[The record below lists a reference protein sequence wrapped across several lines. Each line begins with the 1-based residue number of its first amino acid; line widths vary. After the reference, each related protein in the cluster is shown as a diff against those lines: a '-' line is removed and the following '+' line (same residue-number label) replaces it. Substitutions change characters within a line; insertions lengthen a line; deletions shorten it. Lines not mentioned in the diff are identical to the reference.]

1 MRVGIRGFVSMS
13 SSKIL
18 PRIVATLQRTK
29 IITHKISINNYL
41 LAINNNF
48 HYNTKLVIDNEKW
61 QITGH
66 DSHYWIISPGEI
78 RAVVRQLAGSLV
90 SEQRQST
97 WLNIPALNY
106 DS

>member
-29 IITHKISINNYL
+29 IITHKISVNNYL
-41 LAINNNF
+41 AATDNSF

-66 DSHYWIISPGEI
+66 GSHYLIISLGEI
-78 RAVVRQLAGSLV
+78 RAR
-90 SEQRQST
+90 
-97 WLNIPALNY
+97 
-106 DS
+106 